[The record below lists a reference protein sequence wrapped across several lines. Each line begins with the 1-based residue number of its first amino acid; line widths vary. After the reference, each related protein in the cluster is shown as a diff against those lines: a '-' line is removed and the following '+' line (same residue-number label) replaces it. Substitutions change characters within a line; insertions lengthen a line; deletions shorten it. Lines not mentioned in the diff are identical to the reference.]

1 MRTLIFSQKKEKS
14 MARAVMTLTDYSGER
29 TTVTVNS
36 ATLNGANFDTE
47 QTAWTA
53 LRTAIQGLTLG
64 NTYSHSLS
72 QVLNVTTLP
81 APSPL
86 AQRENKWLVTYADT
100 VTGKR
105 YQMEIGTAELD
116 NGHLVA
122 NSDMADLSSPD
133 WEAFETAFEAF
144 AVAPDTGNPVA
155 LVSAQFVGRKS

>member
-1 MRTLIFSQKKEKS
+1 

-36 ATLNGANFDTE
+36 ATLNSANFDTE
-47 QTAWTA
+47 QTAWTT

-116 NGHLVA
+116 NGHLSPIA
-122 NSDMADLSSPD
+122 IWLICQTQTGKPSKRLSRRSQLPQTPAIPCR
-133 WEAFETAFEAF
+133 W
-144 AVAPDTGNPVA
+144 
-155 LVSAQFVGRKS
+155 